1 VLSQPVPTQKCHR
14 YKLASLLDFAD
25 FNLFHSKLGH
35 LCIQVVAFGKT
46 ALKKV
51 FYTVESMANK
61 TKKNPVFGP
70 PKGNIYMVAEFLTLF
85 LTVVP

>member
-1 VLSQPVPTQKCHR
+1 
-14 YKLASLLDFAD
+14 
-25 FNLFHSKLGH
+25 
-35 LCIQVVAFGKT
+35 VAFGKT